1 MSPSPPSLPSSDG
14 EGKAPLL
21 WALIEE
27 LFTNGLDRLGN
38 KEGVPVYLDGDK
50 DPEGRGLDEGGGN
63 NRLCRPSGLGK
74 ELFPSLPC

>member
-38 KEGVPVYLDGDK
+38 KECVPVYLDGDK
-50 DPEGRGLDEGGGN
+50 DPEGG
-63 NRLCRPSGLGK
+63 
-74 ELFPSLPC
+74 

>member
-1 MSPSPPSLPSSDG
+1 MSPSPSLPSSDG
-14 EGKAPLL
+14 DGKAPLE

-38 KEGVPVYLDGDK
+38 KEGVPVNLDGDN

-63 NRLCRPSGLGK
+63 NRPCRLSVLGK
-74 ELFPSLPC
+74 QLLPSLPC